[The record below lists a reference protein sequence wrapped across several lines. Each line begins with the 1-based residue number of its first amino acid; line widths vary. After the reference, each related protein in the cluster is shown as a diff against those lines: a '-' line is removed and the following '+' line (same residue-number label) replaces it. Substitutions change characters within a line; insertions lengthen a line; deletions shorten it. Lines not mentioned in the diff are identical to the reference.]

1 MSNKS
6 NFDKNEELLR
16 RTLIRIDSANSNVEP
31 ISSYDLVNCFVLL
44 NKLVAEHK
52 KVLDKS

>member
-6 NFDKNEELLR
+6 DFDKNEELLR

-52 KVLDKS
+52 KVLDES